1 MLENCCWRIVVEPA
15 PERDDE
21 KYFCSCFEVSR
32 ERKSLLLYHR
42 HHRACSQLGTFFSH
56 SSLVPHLDW
65 LSSTPFIR
73 YKMHEMN
80 KLHYVMSQIIWLLS
94 VSPHPPI
101 VYMYDDFPFVCC
113 LFFTFLL
120 AGWPRPW
127 AELSYSNWKTFF
139 SPPLSLVFGW
149 RNKSWKRDVNQQTC
163 HVILMKD
170 KLKTRNT
177 KLEDSAEN
185 DEQSVEES
193 AAAWDWH
200 RTIENFFLSTFCA
213 TIKAGKTPKTS
224 HETHNTQKQS
234 VGDDE
239 EQRKIYEFEIT
250 SKLIYFISMQKEGG
264 KRIK

>member
-32 ERKSLLLYHR
+32 ERKSLLLYRR
-42 HHRACSQLGTFFSH
+42 HHHACSQLGTFFSTRRLSH
-56 SSLVPHLDW
+56 IWTGCRRLRSLDTKCMKWMNCTTWCPKLSDCSLSHPILRLCICTMIFLLCCVFLHFYWLAGPVRE
-65 LSSTPFIR
+65 LSSPTR
-73 YKMHEMN
+73 TEK
-80 KLHYVMSQIIWLLS
+80 
-94 VSPHPPI
+94 
-101 VYMYDDFPFVCC
+101 
-113 LFFTFLL
+113 LFFRL
-120 AGWPRPW
+120 
-127 AELSYSNWKTFF
+127 
-139 SPPLSLVFGW
+139 LSLVFGW

-193 AAAWDWH
+193 ATAWDWH

-224 HETHNTQKQS
+224 HETHNTQKQC

-264 KRIK
+264 EE

>member
-80 KLHYVMSQIIWLLS
+80 ELHYVMSQIIWLLS

-101 VYMYDDFPFVCC
+101 VYMYDDFPFVLC
-113 LFFTFLL
+113 FFYISTGWLAPSVSWALL
-120 AGWPRPW
+120 L
-127 AELSYSNWKTFF
+127 ELKNFF
-139 SPPLSLVFGW
+139 FRLLSLVFGW

-170 KLKTRNT
+170 KLKTRST

-200 RTIENFFLSTFCA
+200 RTIENFFLSTLRHHQSRENSKNF
-213 TIKAGKTPKTS
+213 TR
-224 HETHNTQKQS
+224 NTQHSEAECRRRRRAAENLRVWNHVK
-234 VGDDE
+234 VDIFHFHAKRG
-239 EQRKIYEFEIT
+239 R
-250 SKLIYFISMQKEGG
+250 G
-264 KRIK
+264 RIK